1 MTTALQVLADEL
13 TTDPLTRGYAA
24 MTDQQAADD
33 LNTIYRTWNRINVPL
48 TELVEGIVY
57 AEYIA
62 LTDAQRQY
70 IDLLIR
76 AEVTNVNSGNP
87 RTGLLAIFTAG
98 TDTRSNLA
106 GMATETISRAAELAR
121 LNNLAERVV
130 TEGLVQKARA
140 L

>member
-76 AEVTNVNSGNP
+76 AEVTNVNNGNP
-87 RTGLLAIFTAG
+87 RTGLLATFTAG

-106 GMATETISRAAELAR
+106 AMATETISRAAELAR

>member
-87 RTGLLAIFTAG
+87 RTGLLATFTAG

-106 GMATETISRAAELAR
+106 GMATETISRAVELAR
-121 LNNLAERVV
+121 INNLGERAA